1 MGNKGFQYKGVG
13 REWGGE
19 EILKRPK
26 FFYVLKIIFICNVL
40 FLIIYYIYIIIF

>member
-19 EILKRPK
+19 EILKRPI
-26 FFYVLKIIFICNVL
+26 FFFMFVNMF
-40 FLIIYYIYIIIF
+40 